1 MHFFAKIFLC
11 GTIVL
16 SMTFLFS
23 GYYFM
28 NYSFEE
34 NLEKEKNL
42 VISQYQYDKFTI
54 QTRLLSDENLYEELL
69 QKNSKVTLQRLL
81 EDVEAVSAFYSDNKK
96 VLYSKIQNINKSF
109 IKELSDSTQN
119 YKYYQEE
126 DRYYLLIGSMIDQNH
141 RFYFITKTDIS
152 GVLEQQKSLQ
162 KQFYKIYGIAL
173 GTGVILLFILS
184 VIVTVPLKKITEAAN
199 RMAGGSYSER
209 IHIRGNDEIG
219 KLSRSFNVMA
229 NAVEDRMKELSEQS
243 ERKEEFVE
251 NFAHELKTP
260 LTSVIGYADMIY
272 QRDMS
277 RKEIKEAAWFIW
289 NEGMHL
295 EALSHKL
302 MDLTILNKQKFML
315 WDMGAEEVLGEI
327 LKSLQPHFGYEL
339 SALHVN
345 HGLRKEAV
353 QEEALRQR
361 YIPSP
366 EQSAAAVSRMM
377 LAQLALDDDC
387 RIQASGLYMD
397 WTPGSYSPG
406 EVRNA
411 GAQTWEC
418 YQAHDNAVYPDI
430 APGNAAWF
438 TFWRPLHGRSAQT
451 ARPFVPVQGAHDLY
465 RTGELVVWTDGT
477 VYRCLSDTAYSPA
490 DQPGAWERM
499 QEL

>member
-34 NLEKEKNL
+34 NIEKEKNL

-81 EDVEAVSAFYSDNKK
+81 EDVEAVSAFYSEDKK
-96 VLYSKIQNINKSF
+96 VLYSDIQNMNQSF
-109 IKELSDSTQN
+109 VKELSDNTQN

-126 DRYYLLIGSMIDQNH
+126 GRYYLLIGSMIDQNH

-209 IHIRGNDEIG
+209 IQIRGNDEIG

-229 NAVEDRMKELSEQS
+229 NAVEDRIKELSEQS

-315 WDMGAEEVLGEI
+315 WDMGTEEVLGEI
-327 LKSLQPHFGYEL
+327 LKSLQPALKKNNVIIETKIENVYIKAEYDLLKMLLFNLIDNAIKADADFIKVSGTIKEERYEIAIEDNGAGMAEEEL
-339 SALHVN
+339 DKVIEPFYMVDKSRSRRK
-345 HGLRKEAV
+345 HGAGLG
-353 QEEALRQR
+353 
-361 YIPSP
+361 
-366 EQSAAAVSRMM
+366 
-377 LAQLALDDDC
+377 LALAAKIVEIHGSRLYFESEKGKGC
-387 RIQASGLYMD
+387 RVSFFIMCQKG
-397 WTPGSYSPG
+397 G
-406 EVRNA
+406 EKD
-411 GAQTWEC
+411 EK
-418 YQAHDNAVYPDI
+418 
-430 APGNAAWF
+430 
-438 TFWRPLHGRSAQT
+438 
-451 ARPFVPVQGAHDLY
+451 
-465 RTGELVVWTDGT
+465 
-477 VYRCLSDTAYSPA
+477 
-490 DQPGAWERM
+490 
-499 QEL
+499 

>member
-1 MHFFAKIFLC
+1 MRFFAKIFLC

-28 NYSFEE
+28 NYFFEE

-81 EDVEAVSAFYSDNKK
+81 EDIQAVSAFYSENKK
-96 VLYSKIQNINKSF
+96 VLYSDIQNMNQSF
-109 IKELSDSTQN
+109 VKELSDSTQN
-119 YKYYQEE
+119 YKYYREE
-126 DRYYLLIGSMIDQNH
+126 DRYYLFIGSMIDQNH
-141 RFYFITKTDIS
+141 RCYFITKTDIS
-152 GVLEQQKSLQ
+152 GVLEQHKSLQ

-173 GTGVILLFILS
+173 GIGVILLFILS

-229 NAVEDRMKELSEQS
+229 NAVEDRIKELSEQS
-243 ERKEEFVE
+243 KRKEEFVE

-302 MDLTILNKQKFML
+302 MDLTILNKQDFML
-315 WDMGAEEVLGEI
+315 WDMGAEEVIGEI
-327 LKSLQPHFGYEL
+327 LKSLQPVLKKNNVIIETKIENAYIKAEYDLLKMLLFNLIDNANKADADFIKVSGTIKEERYEIAIEDNGTGMAEEEL
-339 SALHVN
+339 VKVTEPFYMVDKSRSRRK
-345 HGLRKEAV
+345 HGAGLG
-353 QEEALRQR
+353 
-361 YIPSP
+361 
-366 EQSAAAVSRMM
+366 
-377 LAQLALDDDC
+377 LALATKIAEIHGSQLYFESEKGKGC
-387 RIQASGLYMD
+387 RVSFFLMCQKGGKKD
-397 WTPGSYSPG
+397 
-406 EVRNA
+406 EK
-411 GAQTWEC
+411 
-418 YQAHDNAVYPDI
+418 
-430 APGNAAWF
+430 
-438 TFWRPLHGRSAQT
+438 
-451 ARPFVPVQGAHDLY
+451 
-465 RTGELVVWTDGT
+465 
-477 VYRCLSDTAYSPA
+477 
-490 DQPGAWERM
+490 
-499 QEL
+499 

>member
-28 NYSFEE
+28 NYSFEQ
-34 NLEKEKNL
+34 NIEKEKNL

-81 EDVEAVSAFYSDNKK
+81 EDVEAVSAFYSEDKK
-96 VLYSKIQNINKSF
+96 VLYSDIQNMNQSF
-109 IKELSDSTQN
+109 VKELSDNTQN

-152 GVLEQQKSLQ
+152 GVMEQQKSLQ

-327 LKSLQPHFGYEL
+327 LKSLQPVLKKNNVIIETKIENAYIKAEYDLLKMLLFNLIDNAIKADADFIKMSGTIKEERYEIAIEDNGTGMAEEEL
-339 SALHVN
+339 VKVTEPFYMVDKSRSRRK
-345 HGLRKEAV
+345 HGAGLG
-353 QEEALRQR
+353 
-361 YIPSP
+361 
-366 EQSAAAVSRMM
+366 
-377 LAQLALDDDC
+377 LALAAKIVEIHGSRLYFESEKGKGC
-387 RIQASGLYMD
+387 RVSFFIMCQKG
-397 WTPGSYSPG
+397 G
-406 EVRNA
+406 EKD
-411 GAQTWEC
+411 EK
-418 YQAHDNAVYPDI
+418 
-430 APGNAAWF
+430 
-438 TFWRPLHGRSAQT
+438 
-451 ARPFVPVQGAHDLY
+451 
-465 RTGELVVWTDGT
+465 
-477 VYRCLSDTAYSPA
+477 
-490 DQPGAWERM
+490 
-499 QEL
+499 

>member
-327 LKSLQPHFGYEL
+327 LKSLQPVLKKNNVIIETKIENAYIKAEYDLLKMLLFNLIDNAIKADADFIKMSGTIKEERYEIAIEDNGAGL
-339 SALHVN
+339 AEEELDKVTEPFYMVDKSRSRRK
-345 HGLRKEAV
+345 HGAGLG
-353 QEEALRQR
+353 
-361 YIPSP
+361 
-366 EQSAAAVSRMM
+366 
-377 LAQLALDDDC
+377 LALAAKIVEIHGNRLYFESEQGKGC
-387 RIQASGLYMD
+387 RVSFFIMCQKG
-397 WTPGSYSPG
+397 G
-406 EVRNA
+406 EKD
-411 GAQTWEC
+411 EK
-418 YQAHDNAVYPDI
+418 
-430 APGNAAWF
+430 
-438 TFWRPLHGRSAQT
+438 
-451 ARPFVPVQGAHDLY
+451 
-465 RTGELVVWTDGT
+465 
-477 VYRCLSDTAYSPA
+477 
-490 DQPGAWERM
+490 
-499 QEL
+499 

>member
-1 MHFFAKIFLC
+1 
-11 GTIVL
+11 
-16 SMTFLFS
+16 
-23 GYYFM
+23 
-28 NYSFEE
+28 
-34 NLEKEKNL
+34 
-42 VISQYQYDKFTI
+42 
-54 QTRLLSDENLYEELL
+54 
-69 QKNSKVTLQRLL
+69 
-81 EDVEAVSAFYSDNKK
+81 
-96 VLYSKIQNINKSF
+96 
-109 IKELSDSTQN
+109 
-119 YKYYQEE
+119 
-126 DRYYLLIGSMIDQNH
+126 MIDQNH

-327 LKSLQPHFGYEL
+327 LKSLQPVLKKNNVIIETKIENAYIKAEYDLLKMLLFNLIDNAIKADADFIKMSGTIKEERYEIAIEDNGAGL
-339 SALHVN
+339 AEEELDKVTEPFYMVDKSRSRRK
-345 HGLRKEAV
+345 HGAGLG
-353 QEEALRQR
+353 
-361 YIPSP
+361 
-366 EQSAAAVSRMM
+366 
-377 LAQLALDDDC
+377 LALAAKIVEIHGSRLYFESEQGKGC
-387 RIQASGLYMD
+387 RVSFFIMCQKG
-397 WTPGSYSPG
+397 G
-406 EVRNA
+406 EKD
-411 GAQTWEC
+411 EK
-418 YQAHDNAVYPDI
+418 
-430 APGNAAWF
+430 
-438 TFWRPLHGRSAQT
+438 
-451 ARPFVPVQGAHDLY
+451 
-465 RTGELVVWTDGT
+465 
-477 VYRCLSDTAYSPA
+477 
-490 DQPGAWERM
+490 
-499 QEL
+499 

>member
-11 GTIVL
+11 GIIVL

-327 LKSLQPHFGYEL
+327 LKSLQPVLKKNNVIIETKIENAYIKAEYDLLKMLLFNLIDNAIKADADFIKMSGTIKEERYEIAIEDNGAGL
-339 SALHVN
+339 AEEELDKVTEPFYMVDKSRSRRK
-345 HGLRKEAV
+345 HGAGLG
-353 QEEALRQR
+353 
-361 YIPSP
+361 
-366 EQSAAAVSRMM
+366 
-377 LAQLALDDDC
+377 LALAAKIVEIHGSRLYFESEQGKGC
-387 RIQASGLYMD
+387 RVSFFIMCQKD
-397 WTPGSYSPG
+397 
-406 EVRNA
+406 
-411 GAQTWEC
+411 
-418 YQAHDNAVYPDI
+418 
-430 APGNAAWF
+430 
-438 TFWRPLHGRSAQT
+438 
-451 ARPFVPVQGAHDLY
+451 
-465 RTGELVVWTDGT
+465 
-477 VYRCLSDTAYSPA
+477 
-490 DQPGAWERM
+490 
-499 QEL
+499 

>member
-1 MHFFAKIFLC
+1 MRFFAKIFLC

-28 NYSFEE
+28 NYSLEE
-34 NLEKEKNL
+34 NLKKEKNL

-81 EDVEAVSAFYSDNKK
+81 EDIQAVSAFYSENKK
-96 VLYSKIQNINKSF
+96 VLYSDIQNMNQSF
-109 IKELSDSTQN
+109 VKELSDSTQN
-119 YKYYQEE
+119 YKYYREE
-126 DRYYLLIGSMIDQNH
+126 DRYYLFIGSMIDQNH
-141 RFYFITKTDIS
+141 RCYFITKTDIS
-152 GVLEQQKSLQ
+152 GVLEQHKSLQ

-173 GTGVILLFILS
+173 GIGVILLFILS

-229 NAVEDRMKELSEQS
+229 NAVEDRIKELSEQS
-243 ERKEEFVE
+243 KRKEEFVE

-302 MDLTILNKQKFML
+302 MDLTILNKQDFML
-315 WDMGAEEVLGEI
+315 WDMGAEEVIGEI
-327 LKSLQPHFGYEL
+327 LKSLQPVLKKNNVIIETKIENAYIKAEYDLLKMLLFNLIDNANKADADFIKVSGTIKEERYEIAIEDNGTGMAEEEL
-339 SALHVN
+339 VKVTEPFYMVDKSRSRRK
-345 HGLRKEAV
+345 HGAGLG
-353 QEEALRQR
+353 
-361 YIPSP
+361 
-366 EQSAAAVSRMM
+366 
-377 LAQLALDDDC
+377 LALATKIAEIHGSKLYFESEKGKGC
-387 RIQASGLYMD
+387 RVSFFLMCQKGGKKD
-397 WTPGSYSPG
+397 
-406 EVRNA
+406 EK
-411 GAQTWEC
+411 
-418 YQAHDNAVYPDI
+418 
-430 APGNAAWF
+430 
-438 TFWRPLHGRSAQT
+438 
-451 ARPFVPVQGAHDLY
+451 
-465 RTGELVVWTDGT
+465 
-477 VYRCLSDTAYSPA
+477 
-490 DQPGAWERM
+490 
-499 QEL
+499 